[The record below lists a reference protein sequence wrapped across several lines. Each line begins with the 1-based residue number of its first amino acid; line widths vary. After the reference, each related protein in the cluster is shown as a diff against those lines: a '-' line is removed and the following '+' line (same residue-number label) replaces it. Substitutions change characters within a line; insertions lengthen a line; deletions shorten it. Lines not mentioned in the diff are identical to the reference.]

1 MSSAR
6 LKSLSLF
13 LVTALVTQLAKLFRQ
28 AAGVSEAVLAFEAA
42 QVQCCRVVPRQC
54 WLRLWLQ
61 VFNF

>member
-13 LVTALVTQLAKLFRQ
+13 LETALVTQLAKLLRQ
-28 AAGVSEAVLAFEAA
+28 AAGMSEAVLRLKLPKCNAVGF
-42 QVQCCRVVPRQC
+42 CRANAGC
-54 WLRLWLQ
+54 AWLQ